1 MRLANTFTMDY
12 VHRMVV
18 LRALLIVLTLLALA
32 GASANAS
39 VAHDDHHSSHPA
51 AEAEASGPSGADERS
66 DIHATHPCG
75 VCHHMTALPGIGP
88 GLSQVSAPLAF
99 RLEHQSLTGRRAS
112 PPHQP
117 PIG

>member
-1 MRLANTFTMDY
+1 MTLTIDY
-12 VHRMVV
+12 VYRMVAF
-18 LRALLIVLTLLALA
+18 RALLIVLNLVALA

-39 VAHDDHHSSHPA
+39 VAHDDHHSNQSA
-51 AEAEASGPSGADERS
+51 AEAEASGRSGVDERS

-75 VCHHMTALPGIGP
+75 VCHHMMALPGIGS
-88 GLSQVSAPLAF
+88 GLSQISAPLAF
-99 RLEHQSLTGRRAS
+99 RLEHQSLSGRRVS